1 MDYAK
6 KNFDCEGCSNPP
18 VQPNYFDGELA
29 EQVKSKLG
37 FWNVKAEPSEKVY
50 LEKGNDSNDDCRVEF
65 RLRECQPVASGGH
78 SVPRLVEI
86 DRELQ
91 AIEQQLLSI
100 DKPLKKMSVLC
111 DDIGERYVFHGN
123 LSQTLPDINARVIP
137 LLNALKT
144 LTADS
149 ASKSGDQTFAG
160 DLLKDLQSLECEKRV
175 PRLTTKGVVKR
186 LESYHWHSL
195 SRLESLLIYRNL
207 IYGANISFT
216 RMYVWE
222 VLCSDKR
229 LLEWVLENFEYF
241 QMLCDFTRLM
251 PVDQRS
257 ERSGGLDFGLYT
269 RLRDEVGKTSLEQF
283 ELYIHGQGVRR
294 SFFDTTSVNA
304 LEGSLVGYGQSFVAW
319 LRAISAPLFRESAVQ
334 INSEDL
340 PPWIMAYLFFDNPKN
355 ALSLA
360 NLMLRENVRSS
371 VGFEC
376 IQRIL
381 TSLEYL
387 SERLRTNKNL
397 HANYDQAK
405 AMRDILD
412 VLLDLVKGG
421 HSRDKVI
428 NNVGQELVCA
438 IEERRKSI
446 DDVLVWI
453 SGCAT
458 KNAADLEAEEV
469 TGKNESATAS
479 SSIKPKG
486 GKKSGSDKKL
496 TMNKEDES
504 SKGLDSQLDKQAF
517 KLHAGIDKAVQD
529 SHAGHSILRIQDDL
543 VQLESELTTVDV
555 ARARYALAD
564 LAITK
569 LHDHL
574 KFVSD
579 STLTIKAFRGFIDE
593 QKLPDRFFGNK
604 FCDVIRKSEEEVSY
618 LEPFFDVMCFAF
630 PRFDKLVWGD
640 QGLVDEIAEEIE
652 VLRKKEKKV
661 RENWSDFVHE
671 LADIKKLYNK
681 RGKLIRKLSGQTK
694 FESDG
699 RTSRLKDIAS
709 RLSEKG
715 HRMKGVLAQA
725 TSIAE
730 CGYSLSHKHFF

>member
-1 MDYAK
+1 MDFAK
-6 KNFDCEGCSNPP
+6 KNDCQGCSNPP
-18 VQPNYFDGELA
+18 VQPNHFDNELA
-29 EQVKSKLG
+29 GQVKSKLG
-37 FWNVKAEPSEKVY
+37 FWNVKAEKSEKVY
-50 LEKGNDSNDDCRVEF
+50 LEKGNDSNDDCRMEF

-78 SVPRLVEI
+78 AVLSLVEI

-91 AIEQQLLSI
+91 AIEQRLLSI
-100 DKPLKKMSVLC
+100 DKPLEKMSVLC
-111 DDIGERYVFHGN
+111 DDIGGRYVFHGN
-123 LSQTLPDINARVIP
+123 LSQTLPEINARVMP

-144 LTADS
+144 LTSDS
-149 ASKSGDQTFAG
+149 ASKSGVQTFSG
-160 DLLKDLQSLECEKRV
+160 DLLKELQSLDREKRV
-175 PRLTTKGVVKR
+175 PRLTKKGVIKR

-216 RMYVWE
+216 RRYVWE
-222 VLCSDKR
+222 VLCSDKQ

-251 PVDQRS
+251 PADQRS
-257 ERSGGLDFGLYT
+257 DRNGGQDFRLYT

-304 LEGSLVGYGQSFVAW
+304 LESSLVGYGQFFISW
-319 LRAISAPLFRESAVQ
+319 LRAISAPLFRESTVQ

-340 PPWIMAYLFFDNPKN
+340 PPWIMAYLFFDDPKD
-355 ALSLA
+355 ALRLSK
-360 NLMLRENVRSS
+360 LMLHESVKSS

-387 SERLRTNKNL
+387 SERLRANKNL

-405 AMRDILD
+405 AMCDILD

-428 NNVGQELVCA
+428 NNVEQELVCA

-469 TGKNESATAS
+469 TGNKESATAS
-479 SSIKPKG
+479 SSVKPKG
-486 GKKSGSDKKL
+486 RKKSGSDKKL
-496 TMNKEDES
+496 TINKEDES
-504 SKGLDSQLDKQAF
+504 SKGLDSQLERHAF
-517 KLHAGIDKAVQD
+517 ILHAGIDKSVQD
-529 SHAGHSILRIQDDL
+529 FHAGHSILRIQDDL
-543 VQLESELTTVDV
+543 VQLESKLTTVDV

-579 STLTIKAFRGFIDE
+579 STFTIKAFRGFIDE
-593 QKLPDRFFGNK
+593 QKLPDRFFGKK
-604 FCDVIRKSEEEVSY
+604 FCEVIRKSEEEVSC

-630 PRFDKLVWGD
+630 PRFDKFVQGD

-652 VLRKKEKKV
+652 VLRKKEKEV
-661 RENWSDFVHE
+661 RKYWSGFVDE

-681 RGKLIRKLSGQTK
+681 RGELIRNTNRN
-694 FESDG
+694 F
-699 RTSRLKDIAS
+699 
-709 RLSEKG
+709 
-715 HRMKGVLAQA
+715 
-725 TSIAE
+725 
-730 CGYSLSHKHFF
+730 